1 MEKKQDKIFILI
13 RGAAGSGKSFLAES
27 LASLNTNCIICEA
40 DEFFGKPNKDNTGQI
55 EIVEAHKLCREKF
68 LHAISNSAPLVIC
81 SNTNSS
87 KLDYQYYLSN
97 AVKYGYRCHV
107 VLSER
112 VFNTINVHNVPE
124 QVVLSQVSRLRK
136 SIQF

>member
-27 LASLNTNCIICEA
+27 LASLSNNCIICEA
-40 DEFFGKPNKDNTGQI
+40 DEFFGKPNKDNTCEI
-55 EIVEAHKLCREKF
+55 EIVEAHRLCREKF
-68 LHAISNSAPLVIC
+68 LDAISNSAPLVIC
-81 SNTNSS
+81 SNVNSS
-87 KLDYQYYLSN
+87 KLDYHYYLSN
-97 AVKYGYRCHV
+97 AVKYGYRSHV
-107 VLSER
+107 ILSER

-124 QVVLSQVSRLRK
+124 EVVLSQMSRIRK

>member
-27 LASLNTNCIICEA
+27 LASLNANCIICEA
-40 DEFFGKPNKDNTGQI
+40 DEFFGKPSKDNTGEIQ
-55 EIVEAHKLCREKF
+55 IVEAHKLCREKF
-68 LHAISNSAPLVIC
+68 LHAISNSTPLVIC

>member
-27 LASLNTNCIICEA
+27 LASLNANCIICEA
-40 DEFFGKPNKDNTGQI
+40 DEFFGKPSKDNTGEIQ
-55 EIVEAHKLCREKF
+55 IVEAHKLCREKF
-68 LHAISNSAPLVIC
+68 LNAISNSAPLVIC

-87 KLDYQYYLSN
+87 KLDYHYYLSN